1 MKQLNEKHKQIYYM
15 LYIENIDENDVAV
28 KFGFKADSSKR
39 KKPRYKQMANLRKKF
54 YNIALKIIKD
64 NDIL

>member
-1 MKQLNEKHKQIYYM
+1 M
-15 LYIENIDENDVAV
+15 LYIENIDENDVAK

-54 YNIALKIIKD
+54 YQIAIKIIKN